1 MFNIALRYCHVGQ
14 AIKKRLVE
22 LSMNKAD
29 FAKELGIQQ
38 QHVNRILE
46 RETMETKKL
55 YKICEILDFN
65 FFALFCDG
73 MTPVNAYLAAVALG
87 DGDALNNIGD
97 AALAAQMDKL
107 ETKLAG
113 KEELLNARNE
123 TIDTL
128 RDQIATLKDQVAS
141 LKEQVSILK
150 NK

>member
-1 MFNIALRYCHVGQ
+1 MINIALRYCHVGQ

-46 RETMETKKL
+46 RETMKTKKL

-73 MTPVNAYLAAVALG
+73 TTPVNAYLAAVVLG
-87 DGDALNNIGD
+87 DGDTLNNIGD

-128 RDQIATLKDQVAS
+128 RDQIAT
-141 LKEQVSILK
+141 
-150 NK
+150 